1 MLPRYGL
8 ITYLFT
14 CHTALSMQ
22 TQTGLRPCCTSG
34 RPVTTT
40 THYLG
45 GRPFAKSGVA
55 PVIAQRCRRQSDC
68 RAQSSEHHHKSP
80 EYRAAASIPG
90 SFALWLISELP
101 ALAEQTD
108 FSKGGFAKESYY
120 VTLGLFLL
128 SLPGVLPSFVLS
140 RCKCRES
147 LSRMISCIIILD
159 ASSASWAVV
168 TAVHTATT
176 HVASVLPSY
185 RRLHGI
191 CRALVADKASTK
203 SEESTEDV

>member
-1 MLPRYGL
+1 
-8 ITYLFT
+8 
-14 CHTALSMQ
+14 MQ

-40 THYLG
+40 AHFLS
-45 GRPFAKSGVA
+45 GRPFVKSGVA
-55 PVIAQRCRRQSDC
+55 PVIAQRCRRLSGC
-68 RAQSSEHHHKSP
+68 RAHLSEHHHKSP
-80 EYRAAASIPG
+80 EYRAAASISG

-128 SLPGVLPSFVLS
+128 SLPGVLSSFVLS

-147 LSRMISCIIILD
+147 LSRMISYTVVTH
-159 ASSASWAVV
+159 ASSASWTVAS
-168 TAVHTATT
+168 AVHIATK
-176 HVASVLPSY
+176 HGASALPS
-185 RRLHGI
+185 
-191 CRALVADKASTK
+191 D
-203 SEESTEDV
+203 